1 MTAEPHSTPVLDVRD
16 LVKRH
21 PAGNRPLARRGG
33 HQITAVDGVDLTLR
47 HGETLGLVGE
57 SGSGKSSLARLL
69 TAVDRPTSGEIT
81 VLGRRLDLL
90 RGRRLREMRRNIQL
104 VFQDPYTSLDPR
116 MTVYDIV
123 REPLLIHREVTPR
136 ADHRARVAELLE
148 LVGLSPDHAS
158 RRPHE
163 FSGGQRQRI
172 GIARAL
178 ALQPGILVCDE
189 PVSAL
194 DVSVQAQI
202 VNLFTALRGEL
213 GISYI
218 FIAHD
223 LAVVEHVADRI
234 AVMRRGRIVETGTV
248 ADIYDRPQH
257 PYTQELLASSPDL
270 EPALRGRAVPDP
282 GYEWLR

>member
-1 MTAEPHSTPVLDVRD
+1 MTAEPHATPVLDVRD
-16 LVKRH
+16 LVKHH
-21 PAGNRPLARRGG
+21 PAGRKPLARRGG
-33 HQITAVDGVDLTLR
+33 HRITSVDGVNLTLR

-123 REPLLIHREVTPR
+123 REPLLIHREVAPR
-136 ADHRARVAELLE
+136 AGHRARVAELLE
-148 LVGLSPDHAS
+148 LVGLSPDHGG

-178 ALQPGILVCDE
+178 ALHPSILICDE

-213 GISYI
+213 GISYV

-234 AVMRRGRIVETGTV
+234 AVMRQGRIVETGTV
-248 ADIYDRPQH
+248 ADIYESPRH
-257 PYTQELLASSPDL
+257 PYTQELLASSPDM

-282 GYEWLR
+282 HD

>member
-1 MTAEPHSTPVLDVRD
+1 MTTTRKETAPAVLDVRD

-21 PAGNRPLARRGG
+21 PAHGRTGLRRAAR
-33 HQITAVDGVDLTLR
+33 HITSVDGVSLTLR
-47 HGETLGLVGE
+47 RGETLGLVGE

-81 VLGRRLDLL
+81 VFGERLDRL
-90 RGRRLREMRRNIQL
+90 RGRRLREMRRRVQL

-116 MTVYDIV
+116 MSVYAIV
-123 REPLLIHREVTPR
+123 REPLLVHRSVCPR
-136 ADHRARVAELLE
+136 DQHRARVGELLE
-148 LVGLSPDHAS
+148 LVGLSPDHAH

-178 ALQPGILVCDE
+178 ALGPDILVCDE

-202 VNLFTALRGEL
+202 VNLFDSLRREL
-213 GISYI
+213 GIASV

-223 LAVVEHVADRI
+223 LAVVEHVADRV
-234 AVMRRGRIVETGTV
+234 AVMKEGRIVEEGQV
-248 ADIYDRPQH
+248 ADVYDRPRH
-257 PYTQELLASSPDL
+257 PYTRELLASA
-270 EPALRGRAVPDP
+270 PALPDSAAAPVPEPD
-282 GYEWLR
+282 